1 MNFTPHA
8 WDAEGGRIMNRA
20 DAQYGQGLI
29 EYMLI
34 LAVVAIALIGFMV
47 GYKDRSATA
56 TNLMENNIQTSVDAV
71 SQ

>member
-1 MNFTPHA
+1 MIRT
-8 WDAEGGRIMNRA
+8 
-20 DAQYGQGLI
+20 DAQHGQGLI

-47 GYKDRSATA
+47 GYKDRSANA
-56 TNLMENNIQTSVDAV
+56 TNLMENNIQTSIDAV